1 MTTANSHA
9 AAASTTK
16 VDPETVTISGYV
28 VGERYGPE
36 TVLTHDLADHVVQQL
51 GPQQARLKV
60 AVPHEVVGGV
70 GA

>member
-9 AAASTTK
+9 AASAASSSTSSK

-36 TVLTHDLADHVVQQL
+36 TVLTHDPADPTKPHAL
-51 GPQQARLKV
+51 FRV
-60 AVPHEVVGGV
+60 AAPSPY
-70 GA
+70 